1 MASANVYNVSD
12 TVGVRLAHVSRAI
25 VITVGESCEIRLS
38 PDEFRS
44 LVETTKELL
53 SENAAAC
60 AELGL

>member
-1 MASANVYNVSD
+1 MASVNVYTVSD

-25 VITVGESCEIRLS
+25 VITVGDSEIRLS
-38 PDEFRS
+38 PDEFRYI
-44 LVETTKELL
+44 VETTKELL